1 MFANWHLIAISFV
14 YIGLLFGIAFLGDKY
29 RHKMRGRQQSWIYA
43 LTLGVYCTSWSF
55 LGTAGQAADSILSY
69 LPIYLGPILLFAF
82 AWPFLQ
88 RIIHTSLK
96 LNLTSIA
103 DLLAAR
109 FGNSRHLA
117 TLVTAVALIGIL
129 PYIALQLK
137 AMVHSLQLLQ
147 AGPSFSRW
155 LIGLLISLALAGFIV
170 IFGIRQLDITER
182 HPGVMLAIAFESLV
196 KLVAFLCVGV
206 FTCFVL
212 YDSPFELLKSAETQL
227 AISQQWQTPNIL
239 SSLGLTIICMAAF
252 LCLPRQFHVM
262 VVELKL
268 QKYSLLSRRVFPIY
282 LLVFALFSA
291 PLGLAGHMLLNGK
304 VPADAYVLF
313 LPAQQSH
320 YWLSLFAFLGAISAA
335 SSMVIVSSI
344 ALSTMVSNEIV
355 FPLLYRKTNSSKL
368 DFFSF
373 RADLL
378 RIRRGLVVLIMLMG
392 YSMFLI
398 APSNTLGSLG
408 EISFGA
414 IAQLAPALL
423 AAFYFRTAT
432 LTGVYSGISVG
443 FGLWISLSLLPQLQ
457 VYDAPFAG
465 VTYTATTSGT
475 YGTLLAL
482 LFNVIT
488 TWIVSYFSRQSVQE
502 RVQVKNFFHFKWRSE
517 GENLRKK
524 NIHPNEFELLV
535 SRFVGKEKAKQS
547 FKVFYQEHSREHMP
561 LELYNGALLQH
572 TTSTL
577 ASVMGASSA
586 QLVISSALEGRDI
599 GLDDVATFV
608 EDASSQRRSF
618 SRDLL
623 RNAIEN
629 VSEGISVVDSE
640 LNLVAWNKKYEE
652 MFDYPSDLLYP
663 GCNVESLI
671 RFNARRGMCG
681 PGSIEEQVSKR
692 LVHLRN
698 RSPHSSERQYKNGRT
713 IRIEGNPLPSG
724 GFVMLFSDITAYRR
738 AEKVLK
744 DANLDL
750 ETLVTERT
758 EKLEQANRELA
769 RVNQVAAEA
778 NLKKSLYLHA
788 CSHDLMQPL
797 EAARLFASALAEQP
811 NLASNQSQY
820 VSQIQHSL
828 KIANDLLSDLSEIA
842 RIEGGKL
849 QPNRTDFCI
858 QQLFE
863 SLQQEFSGA
872 SLERQVAF
880 RIVDSQVWIHSDL
893 HMLHRVLQNL
903 IGNAFRYASP
913 GKVLLGCR
921 RKQNSVEIFVIDN
934 GPGIPEE
941 KQQQVFQQFVQLDN
955 NTANTPRTENKSINK
970 GLGLGLNIS
979 LSLCDAL
986 GHPLHLRSEQNKG
999 CQFSFEVPRVAPAQS
1014 NVVQSTQ
1021 VMTVQG
1027 VKVLCVDNDPDVL
1040 MGMIALLETWE
1051 CEVHAAGTWEEAV
1064 DIFEDDETSI
1074 DIMLVDYQLDDGTNG
1089 LDLMQHLRELASR
1102 EIPGI
1107 LITAN
1112 SDNEIVD
1119 KVKAN
1124 QFGYLRKLIRPGQ
1137 LRALMSAKLAEA
1149 LQRNYSVSDN

>member
-1 MFANWHLIAISFV
+1 
-14 YIGLLFGIAFLGDKY
+14 
-29 RHKMRGRQQSWIYA
+29 
-43 LTLGVYCTSWSF
+43 
-55 LGTAGQAADSILSY
+55 
-69 LPIYLGPILLFAF
+69 
-82 AWPFLQ
+82 
-88 RIIHTSLK
+88 
-96 LNLTSIA
+96 
-103 DLLAAR
+103 
-109 FGNSRHLA
+109 
-117 TLVTAVALIGIL
+117 
-129 PYIALQLK
+129 
-137 AMVHSLQLLQ
+137 
-147 AGPSFSRW
+147 
-155 LIGLLISLALAGFIV
+155 
-170 IFGIRQLDITER
+170 
-182 HPGVMLAIAFESLV
+182 
-196 KLVAFLCVGV
+196 
-206 FTCFVL
+206 
-212 YDSPFELLKSAETQL
+212 
-227 AISQQWQTPNIL
+227 
-239 SSLGLTIICMAAF
+239 
-252 LCLPRQFHVM
+252 M

-282 LLVFALFSA
+282 LLVFALLSA

-313 LPAQQSH
+313 LPAQQSQ
-320 YWLSLFAFLGAISAA
+320 YWLSLFAFIGAISAA
-335 SSMVIVSSI
+335 SSMVIVSAI

-355 FPLLYRKTNSSKL
+355 FPLLYSKSDKGKL
-368 DFFSF
+368 DFSNF

-378 RIRRGLVVLIMLMG
+378 RIRRALVVLIVLLG

-408 EISFGA
+408 EVSFGA
-414 IAQLAPALL
+414 VAQLTPALL

-443 FGLWISLSLLPQLQ
+443 FSVWILLSLLPQLQ
-457 VYDAPFAG
+457 FYDAPFASIS
-465 VTYTATTSGT
+465 YTATTSGT

-482 LFNVIT
+482 FLNVTT

-502 RVQVKNFFHFKWRSE
+502 RVQVKNFFYFKWRTE
-517 GENLRKK
+517 GESLRKR
-524 NIHPNEFELLV
+524 NIHPNELELLV

-547 FKVFYQEHSREHMP
+547 FKVFYQNNSREDMP
-561 LELYNGALLQH
+561 LELYNSALLQH

-608 EDASSQRRSF
+608 EDASSQRRNF

-629 VSEGISVVDSE
+629 VGEGISVVDSE
-640 LNLVAWNKKYEE
+640 LNLVAWNRKYEE
-652 MFDYPSDLLYP
+652 MFDYPSELLYP

-681 PGSIEEQVSKR
+681 PGEVEAQVAKR
-692 LVHLRN
+692 LAHLRN
-698 RSPHSSERQYKNGRT
+698 RSPHASERHYRNGRT

-758 EKLEQANRELA
+758 EKLEQANKELA
-769 RVNQVAAEA
+769 RANEVAAEA

-811 NLASNQSQY
+811 NLATEQSQY

-849 QPNRTDFCI
+849 QPNRTEFCI
-858 QQLFE
+858 RQVFE
-863 SLQQEFSGA
+863 SLQQEFSAA
-872 SLERQVAF
+872 SIERRVSF
-880 RIVDSQVWIHSDL
+880 KVVMSDLWVSSDL
-893 HMLHRVLQNL
+893 HMLHRILQNL

-921 RKQNSVEIFVIDN
+921 RRGDAIEIYVIDN
-934 GPGIPEE
+934 GPGIPES
-941 KQQQVFQQFVQLDN
+941 KQKQVFQQFVQLDN
-955 NTANTPRTENKSINK
+955 NTANTPRTENKAINK

-979 LSLCDAL
+979 HNLCDAL
-986 GHPLHLRSEQNKG
+986 NHPFKLRSTAGHG
-999 CQFSFEVPRVAPAQS
+999 CQFSVVVPKVAAAEQS
-1014 NVVQSTQ
+1014 TVQSPQ
-1021 VMTVQG
+1021 VMAVQG
-1027 VKVLCVDNDPDVL
+1027 VKVLCVDNDYDVL

-1064 DIFEDDETSI
+1064 EILEDDHVAI
-1074 DIMLVDYQLDDGTNG
+1074 DIMLVDYQLDDDTNG
-1089 LDLMQHLRELASR
+1089 LDLMLHLREMASR

-1107 LITAN
+1107 LVTAN
-1112 SDNEIVD
+1112 SDNDIVN
-1119 KVKAN
+1119 KAK
-1124 QFGYLRKLIRPGQ
+1124 QHHFGYLRKLIRPGQ

-1149 LQRNYSVSDN
+1149 LQRNYSDSPR